1 MKSTFETIWLFFHRP
16 VYNLLPDIP
25 PSICYL
31 WYNHQFVTCD
41 TTTNLLPV
49 IQPSICYLWYNYQFV
64 TCDTTINLLP
74 MIQPSICYLRYNHQF
89 VVVDVYKPKEH
100 RVNNHLYWC
109 HGSHNSHVINHQ
121 KSVNC
126 HGVLSEIIQKIKI
139 IMCFTI

>member
-1 MKSTFETIWLFFHRP
+1 MTFFSQARWACGTTHFICLCT
-16 VYNLLPDIP
+16 
-25 PSICYL
+25 ICYL
-31 WYNHQFVTCD
+31 IYHHK
-41 TTTNLLPV
+41 
-49 IQPSICYLWYNYQFV
+49 FV

-139 IMCFTI
+139 IMCFTCFTIYYAYNLGGGV